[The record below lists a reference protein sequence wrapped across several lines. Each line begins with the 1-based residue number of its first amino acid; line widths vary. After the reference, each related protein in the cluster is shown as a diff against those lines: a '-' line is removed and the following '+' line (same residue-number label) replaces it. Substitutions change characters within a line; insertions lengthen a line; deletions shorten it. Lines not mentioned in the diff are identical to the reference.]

1 MLVWISGIDDLDIY
15 DFDVREM
22 YRMIEETASKLSK
35 KTEINAFSVHVKTY
49 KDSGKRM
56 KYSLRCRLSTAKH
69 IFVAHDDSWDLRDA
83 FGQLMDKME
92 RLVIRS
98 WDKKRHDM
106 QESRRQS
113 VYFEGI
119 D

>member
-1 MLVWISGIDDLDIY
+1 VWISGIDDLDLY

-35 KTEINAFSVHVKTY
+35 KTEINSFSVHVKTY
-49 KDSGKRM
+49 NDSGKRM

-69 IFVAHDDSWDLRDA
+69 IFVAGHDSWDLRDA

-92 RLVIRS
+92 RLVIQL

-113 VYFEGI
+113 VYFEGV